1 MKVYTQIVKGNPLVG
16 CTSGR
21 NKYGCPKESETQDKR
36 RRRRKG
42 AEKNP
47 YDYTYDTGILMTH
60 GVERLLTHF

>member
-1 MKVYTQIVKGNPLVG
+1 MKVYTQIVKGNPLVD

-36 RRRRKG
+36 RKG
-42 AEKNP
+42 GEKKSLRLNF
-47 YDYTYDTGILMTH
+47 DTGILMTH